1 MARSVRVDV
10 APGILRCYR
19 ESSGWTVEEVGEKL
33 KMAPDEVVRLES
45 GRASM
50 TFTQLDKLST
60 AFKYPVAMFLL
71 DEPLKQKPVK
81 DHRFLPDGRTTFD
94 KKTLDAMRE
103 SRYLQRIGLELLE
116 NVGRPAEPKVEKVS
130 MDDDPKEVASKYRA
144 VFKLTEDKQRQ
155 FKNAYGMFNYLR
167 QALESVNVWVFKF
180 SIPVEDARGFA
191 LADELPA
198 IVAVSS
204 QDVVEARSFTLMH
217 EFGHVLLRDASVDA
231 PEAGRGRSVRERW
244 CDNFSSAFLL
254 PDQTSR
260 RLFSEHE
267 DLSSPDTLKRLSTKY
282 KVSKGLLLYRMKS
295 LGSISAA
302 EYREASSRYSVPV
315 DSTQSGKIR
324 RCIPQQRVSKLG
336 ATFVSL
342 VADNLDG
349 RHITYADAL
358 DYLSIKS
365 KYFDSTVARAQI

>member
-19 ESSGWTVEEVGEKL
+19 ESSGWTVEEVGAKL

-103 SRYLQRIGLELLE
+103 SRYLQGIGFELLE
-116 NVGRPAEPKVEKVS
+116 NLGHPAEPKVEKVS
-130 MDDDPKEVASKYRA
+130 MNDDPKEVASKYRDA
-144 VFKLTEDKQRQ
+144 FELTEDKQREFQ
-155 FKNAYGMFNYLR
+155 NAYGMFNYLR
-167 QALESVNVWVFKF
+167 QALGSVNVLAFQF
-180 SIPVEDARGFA
+180 PIPVKDARGFA

-204 QDVVEARSFTLMH
+204 KDAVEARSFTLMH
-217 EFGHVLLRDASVDA
+217 EFGHVLLRDASVNL

-244 CDNFSSAFLL
+244 CNEFSSSFLL
-254 PDQTSR
+254 PDQIAQR
-260 RLFSEHE
+260 IFSEPS
-267 DLSSPDTLKRLSTKY
+267 DLSSLDTLKRLSTEY
-282 KVSKGLLLYRMKS
+282 KVGKDLVLYRIKS
-295 LGSISAA
+295 LGGISAA
-302 EYREASSRYSVPV
+302 EYRRAHNRFGVPADPNPRVQSVP
-315 DSTQSGKIR
+315 Q
-324 RCIPQQRVSKLG
+324 RCVSKLG
-336 ATFVSL
+336 STFVSL
-342 VADNLDG
+342 VDDNLEG
-349 RHITYADAL
+349 EHITYADAV
-358 DYLSIKS
+358 DYLSVQS
-365 KYFDSTVARAQI
+365 KHLDDVFARAYA